1 MMVVVV
7 IFFVFVKIFYDRVCN
22 ERVCVFVVVF
32 GVGFIGFMV
41 VFLVFKIRWVLK
53 LIIYEMIDKIVNLK
67 KDY

>member
-7 IFFVFVKIFYDRVCN
+7 IFFVFVKIFYDRVCYD
-22 ERVCVFVVVF
+22 RVCVFVVVF